1 MIAAHDR
8 LSLRISD
15 PTEMG
20 QDGRKIEGETGRE
33 TDIAEAELREALRL
47 ARGACELLDRAAPAS
62 GQRGHSIRIAQ
73 AISESLVTELEMV
86 TGKGVMRAKRIT

>member
-15 PTEMG
+15 PTEIG
-20 QDGRKIEGETGRE
+20 VESRKIQGET
-33 TDIAEAELREALRL
+33 DVAEAELREALRL